1 MNYNLLEL
9 LQIKGGTLWYHALQF
24 VGNIIITLHGL
35 LRKNCVAW
43 GMLFPAM
50 SLWPSLVVI
59 GMFYYFPS
67 EQQLIFFVP
76 FPYIH
81 WLVYHC
87 AYHQRIRMCRSDEIW
102 NEIWNETQMEFI
114 WATLDNRNDDKICWL
129 NKMARKMTML
139 LMVSPSWS
147 PQAGLASP

>member
-1 MNYNLLEL
+1 MDSSV
-9 LQIKGGTLWYHALQF
+9 KTA
-24 VGNIIITLHGL
+24 LHGECSSL
-35 LRKNCVAW
+35 
-43 GMLFPAM
+43 
-50 SLWPSLVVI
+50 LWPSLVVI

-147 PQAGLASP
+147 PHGWSGVSIRSQYTCYIEGPVWGRYDPNSWSG